1 MSEAEIRKN
10 PCGNDKEIDEYL
22 NGTICEIVTPEE
34 DLNDIEAPED
44 DCFEVLTNDDRKKL
58 KTNILENQAKFFF
71 KHRKGPIWNKI

>member
-34 DLNDIEAPED
+34 DLDDIEAPED
-44 DCFEVLTNDDRKKL
+44 DCFEVLANDEPEEIEDEYIGKPGK
-58 KTNILENQAKFFF
+58 ILFQT
-71 KHRKGPIWNKI
+71 

>member
-44 DCFEVLTNDDRKKL
+44 DCFEVLTNDEPEEIEDEYIGKPGK
-58 KTNILENQAKFFF
+58 ILFQT
-71 KHRKGPIWNKI
+71 